1 LTKLCDKPINYTG
14 LYSQTMYLL
23 KEGFPPHPN
32 AEEIAMI
39 AEHNKAFQRPDD
51 CEEALLTILRK
62 PEEDEAPEV
71 VLVGEIQKK
80 LHVDGFRG
88 SAYSASNI
96 GKTLRRMGIYTHK
109 SRRGSEAN
117 VILLRKKG
125 ETPVPVVQD
134 EPMQAE
140 LPF

>member
-1 LTKLCDKPINYTG
+1 
-14 LYSQTMYLL
+14 MYLL

-32 AEEIAMI
+32 AEEIAII

-62 PEEDEAPEV
+62 PEDGEIPEV
-71 VLVGEIQKK
+71 VLVGDLMKK
-80 LHVDGFRG
+80 LLSYGFRG
-88 SAYSASNI
+88 PTYSASNI

-109 SRRGSEAN
+109 GRKGSEAH

-125 ETPVPVVQD
+125 EQQVPVVQD
-134 EPMQAE
+134 EPKQTE

>member
-1 LTKLCDKPINYTG
+1 
-14 LYSQTMYLL
+14 
-23 KEGFPPHPN
+23 
-32 AEEIAMI
+32 MI

-62 PEEDEAPEV
+62 PEDDETPEI
-71 VLVGEIQKK
+71 VLVGEIMKK
-80 LHVDGFRG
+80 LSYNFRG
-88 SAYSASNI
+88 PAYSAPNI

-109 SRRGSEAN
+109 GRRGSEAY

-125 ETPVPVVQD
+125 ETQVPTIQD
-134 EPMQAE
+134 EPKQTE